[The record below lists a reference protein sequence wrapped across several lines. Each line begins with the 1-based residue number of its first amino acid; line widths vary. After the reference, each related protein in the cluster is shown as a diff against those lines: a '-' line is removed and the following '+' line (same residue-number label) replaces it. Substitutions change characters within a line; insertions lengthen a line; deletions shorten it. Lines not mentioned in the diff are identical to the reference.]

1 MTVQL
6 HRAVVLG
13 ALILLGAGSA
23 RAQDPAVRRE
33 LAGTGA
39 LRVGLNG
46 GNALTQAVGRELATE
61 LARQVGVAPTFTV
74 YPTPGAV
81 IDASAN
87 WDIAFIAADPDRAAT
102 VAFTAPYVLLEAT
115 YLVKA
120 DSPITRVADADRPG
134 LKVAAGATAA
144 YALYLRRELKQAQ
157 LVSPP
162 NAEALKAVQAGEIA
176 GLAGLRFDLMQMAA
190 RTPGLRVL
198 PDNITRAQQAVAV
211 PKANQAALV
220 YVEDFLRQMKRS
232 GFIAAAIART
242 GLPGAT
248 PAE

>member
-1 MTVQL
+1 MKAQI
-6 HRAVVLG
+6 AVVVG
-13 ALILLGAGSA
+13 AVLLLVAVSA
-23 RAQDPAVRRE
+23 SAQDAVVRRE
-33 LAGTGA
+33 LAGSGA

-46 GNALTQAVGRELATE
+46 GNALTQAVGRELAAE
-61 LARQVGVAPTFTV
+61 LARRVGVMATFTV

-81 IDASAN
+81 IDASAS

-102 VAFTAPYVLLEAT
+102 VSFTAPYVLLDAT
-115 YLVKA
+115 YIVKA
-120 DSPITRVADADRPG
+120 DSPIARVADADRPG
-134 LKVAAGATAA
+134 LKVAAGATTA

-162 NAEALKAVQAGEIA
+162 NAEALKGVLSGEIA
-176 GLAGLRFDLMQMAA
+176 GLAGLRFDLMQTAA
-190 RTPGLRVL
+190 RTPGVRVI

-211 PKANQAALV
+211 PKANQAALT
-220 YVEDFLRQMKRS
+220 YVEAFLREMKRS